1 MCLTR
6 IKAGLVISAFIYS
19 DAVPVFFTSIC
30 CLVLRLARTPLHN
43 GSKLQGRAILESG
56 SFLHHMKTLSQHA
69 RGVHHRS
76 TKGNMVLQRVWEG
89 ETKET
94 QQLCQGKKTFS
105 LKDDYDL
112 FQTYISIAL
121 TVFLHTVSWW
131 ETLVWTID
139 KQKQLTGTPVL
150 FRLLYGSG
158 HLILNGRLADT
169 LSDFNHRNLC
179 HRNIKGQWKGLWN
192 QSALRTLMWAG
203 LPGACKCHLPH
214 TFPTCDCQWPLILIY
229 PGHSP
234 TGAR

>member
-1 MCLTR
+1 MHSFTLTQCLCSSPPYVAWFYVWQEHHFITGQNY
-6 IKAGLVISAFIYS
+6 KEGPFWNLGVSSTTWKHSASMPEVYITE
-19 DAVPVFFTSIC
+19 AQREIWC
-30 CLVLRLARTPLHN
+30 CK
-43 GSKLQGRAILESG
+43 GCGRE
-56 SFLHHMKTLSQHA
+56 K
-69 RGVHHRS
+69 
-76 TKGNMVLQRVWEG
+76 QRRHSSYV
-89 ETKET
+89 KE
-94 QQLCQGKKTFS
+94 KKTFS